1 MKKYLHTVLIVLS
14 LLFIATNC
22 RKSKEEEKQAS
33 LKFSTALA
41 IDQGATTAQIG
52 DTLYMNTGY
61 DFNLKKFKLY
71 LSNIT
76 LVGDKGR
83 VEIKDILLADVGDS
97 ETGAFMVDIEAD
109 TYRTLELG
117 FGLDADQNNSNPESF
132 PDEHPLSSYNQMYW
146 TMLKYRFAILEGRS
160 DNSGQLNGDSTDILN
175 AYHPGLDSLY
185 QVKSYPLN
193 LQVSEGASYQIEL
206 VVFVDE
212 LFSHGEGIDMRN
224 EPQTHSEVGD
234 SLNPGDFD
242 IARRFMEN
250 LSATAK
256 LEIR

>member
-1 MKKYLHTVLIVLS
+1 MKRIFNIGLIILS
-14 LLFIATNC
+14 LAFIVSNC
-22 RKSKEEEKQAS
+22 RKSDDSEKEAT

-41 IDQGATTAQIG
+41 IDQGATTVTIG
-52 DTLYMNTGY
+52 DTLVMNTGY

-76 LVGDKGR
+76 LLGANNDP
-83 VEIKDILLADVGDS
+83 EIMDIILADVGDS
-97 ETGAFMVDIEAD
+97 ETGAFTVKVKPGN
-109 TYRTLELG
+109 YSSVRLG
-117 FGLDADQNNSNPESF
+117 IGLDPIQNDSDPESF

-160 DNSGQLNGDSTDILN
+160 DNTGQLNGDTTDILN

-185 QVKSYPLN
+185 SVNTYPIN
-193 LQVSEGASYQIEL
+193 LTVEENENYEL
-206 VVFVDE
+206 VFTVFVDE
-212 LFSHGEGIDMRN
+212 IFSHGSGIDMRT
-224 EPQTHSEVGD
+224 EPQSHSEIGD

-250 LSATAK
+250 LSATAS